1 MRPQPPFNFLQ
12 VLERSYN
19 KSPNIILALGLKD
32 LGLKR
37 VLAGD
42 WFHHG
47 ETVSRFC
54 HQSIPREF
62 SVQYIYIFI
71 SNMFTG
77 NVMDYI
83 VITLTFI
90 ADKSP
95 ISSQFPST
103 HRPRNTSPP
112 PANFVLVPACVCL
125 FLSPPLPKECISEK
139 LQYRGRK
146 RGKKVALV
154 YCKAQE
160 SCQGLCQK
168 LHVHVP

>member
-19 KSPNIILALGLKD
+19 KSPNIIIALGLKD

-112 PANFVLVPACVCL
+112 PANFVLVPARVSVSLSSLAKRVHQREIAVQREKKGKESSACL
-125 FLSPPLPKECISEK
+125 L
-139 LQYRGRK
+139 
-146 RGKKVALV
+146 
-154 YCKAQE
+154 
-160 SCQGLCQK
+160 
-168 LHVHVP
+168 